1 MKKIALGQTITIL
14 ANLGVIAGIAFLAVE
29 LQQNNEL
36 LAAQARSDLTDRAAR
51 YLEITMT
58 SPDLS
63 EILTREAAGEPL
75 TTAEEFRLN
84 QAARRLLWS
93 IEAQF
98 VEVEHG
104 VVTLE
109 TLPVRQWRALFH
121 GTTGTDFGV
130 RAQWEQVYR
139 HGTSPSFA
147 EFVEQQ
153 IIEPGP
159 P

>member
-1 MKKIALGQTITIL
+1 MKRIDLGQTISIL
-14 ANLGVIAGIAFLAVE
+14 ANIGVIAGIVFLAVE

-51 YLEITMT
+51 YLEILMT
-58 SPDLS
+58 SPDLT
-63 EILTREAAGEPL
+63 EILTREAEGEPL
-75 TTAEEFRLN
+75 TTAEEFRVN
-84 QAARRLLWS
+84 QAARRILWS

-109 TLPVRQWRALFH
+109 ALPVRQWRALFH
-121 GTTGTDFGV
+121 GTTGTDFGM
-130 RAQWEQVYR
+130 RAQWDRAYR
-139 HGTSPSFA
+139 HGTSPSFV
-147 EFVEQQ
+147 EFVEEQ